1 MSAVRWGILSTASI
15 SAVIASALR
24 DSTEAELVVVGG
36 RDAQRARAHADAIGV
51 PDSAGSYGEVLARND
66 IDAIYIPLPISM
78 HTEWTIKALQA
89 GKHVLCEKP
98 FALTAEDARRCFDTA
113 AAADRLCIEGLMY
126 RHHPQTLLAR
136 QLVLDGA
143 IGELAYVRAA
153 LTVSAPPGDIRRTT
167 ALGGGA
173 HLDLGCYCISAIRL
187 FAGHPERVHAVRV
200 LDSAAGA
207 EGADLR
213 LSATL
218 QMPANVLAQ
227 FDVALDFPR
236 RDELELIGTTG
247 KITVPDPW
255 LCRRGYLE
263 LEINGETRTLAVDPE
278 NKYALTYRDN
288 PDNEDAYRI
297 EFEAAS
303 RAIASG
309 TAPTFGPTDAIDQAA
324 VLEAVGRSAATAEP
338 VRPAASSATAA
349 AVTTS
354 ASF

>member
-1 MSAVRWGILSTASI
+1 MTIRWGILSTASI
-15 SAVIASALR
+15 GAVIAAALR
-24 DSTEAELVVVGG
+24 DSAEAGLVVVGG
-36 RDAQRARAHADAIGV
+36 RDPERARAHAEAIGV
-51 PDSAGSYGEVLARND
+51 PDSVGSYEGVLARD
-66 IDAIYIPLPISM
+66 DVDAIYVPLPISM

-98 FALTAEDARRCFDTA
+98 FALTAADARRCFDAA

-136 QLVLDGA
+136 KLVADGA

-153 LTVSAPPGDIRRTT
+153 LTVAARAGDIRRTT

-187 FAGHPERVHAVRV
+187 FAGHPVRVYAARV
-200 LDSAAGA
+200 LDPAPGA

-218 QMPANVLAQ
+218 QMPDDVLAQ

-236 RDELELIGTTG
+236 RDELELIGTGG

-255 LCRRGYLE
+255 LCRRGYLD
-263 LEINGETRTLAVDPE
+263 LEQNGETCRVTVDSDDA
-278 NKYALTYRDN
+278 YALTYRDDPEN
-288 PDNEDAYRI
+288 VDAYRI

-303 RAIASG
+303 RAIVTGA
-309 TAPTFGPTDAIDQAA
+309 APVFGPADAIDQAA
-324 VLEAVGRSAATAEP
+324 VLEAVGRSAALGEP
-338 VRPAASSATAA
+338 VDPAPSAALAA
-349 AVTTS
+349 TNS
-354 ASF
+354 GPS